1 MCAFS
6 GKMNIGRRYSA
17 LRGERSFARHVEGR
31 EVGETWK
38 REREREKKTKDKETK
53 KGPKKGAEGI
63 YLSLC
68 LR

>member
-6 GKMNIGRRYSA
+6 GKMKIGRRYSA

-31 EVGETWK
+31 ELGETWK
-38 REREREKKTKDKETK
+38 REREREKKQR
-53 KGPKKGAEGI
+53 PKRQKRAQSREAEGI